1 MADTNV
7 DAGSGAL
14 SVLAA
19 GAAALA
25 RANDLDMALAVIVEA
40 GAAATG
46 ATMAAVF
53 AQDADRNSL
62 ELLLTLG
69 IEDDDVE
76 AFEAE
81 VVTNPEH
88 PIHHAALDRTG
99 SLSRVGQTPDG
110 ATMTGADLPLVVA
123 SSGNVEACVGVLTF
137 GWAGEHEVGT
147 EEEALLVA
155 VADLAAAAIATYRTS
170 SMASE
175 RAEWLERV
183 ALTDPLTGLANARTV
198 TRVLE
203 LEVARAQRQGSE
215 ISVALFDVDG
225 FRDLNAASGSRAGDH
240 VLRQVASVLAE
251 SVRLVDTIARTGGD
265 EFVLVAPGPAGVT
278 VARRVLD
285 GVAKLDAVDGH
296 TISVSAAIAHF
307 PQDGSD
313 AGALLE
319 AARSALTATTEP
331 ASIVEVTGGLGSG
344 PARRGAGVG
353 PLQRRSQ
360 ARQPAGHAPQRLD
373 RTRQHHFRVAGRV
386 HDGVPVRLGRGETQE
401 GRPDPLVV
409 RGVLE
414 RLEPGDLRRLAGEAH
429 LHRQVQEDREVRH
442 QAAGR
447 EALHLAQLVHRHAG
461 AGALVGQRGVR
472 VAVAQHHG
480 ATGQGGRDDLV
491 HVLGPRGGEQQRV
504 RASAAVDGWIHVE
517 NEPPHQLA
525 EGAWSRARGSS
536 PPRSRPPPGPR
547 RAAASG
553 WTCPSRRVP
562 RG

>member
-53 AQDADRNSL
+53 AQDPDRNSL

-69 IEDDDVE
+69 IADDGVE

-99 SLSRVGQTPDG
+99 SLRRTGHTADG

-137 GWAGEHEVGT
+137 GWAGEHAVGA
-147 EEEALLVA
+147 EEEILLVG
-155 VADLAAAAIATYRTS
+155 VADLAAAAIATFRTS

-183 ALTDPLTGLANARTV
+183 ALTDPLTGLANARTLG
-198 TRVLE
+198 RVLE

-215 ISVALFDVDG
+215 ISVALFDVDA

-265 EFVLVAPGPAGVT
+265 EFVLVAPGAAGVT
-278 VARRVLD
+278 VARRVMD
-285 GVAKLDAVDGH
+285 GIAKLDAVDGH
-296 TISVSAAIAHF
+296 TISVSAAVARF

-313 AGALLE
+313 AEALLE
-319 AARSALTATTEP
+319 AARAALSATTEP
-331 ASIVEVTGGLGSG
+331 ASIVEV
-344 PARRGAGVG
+344 
-353 PLQRRSQ
+353 
-360 ARQPAGHAPQRLD
+360 
-373 RTRQHHFRVAGRV
+373 
-386 HDGVPVRLGRGETQE
+386 
-401 GRPDPLVV
+401 
-409 RGVLE
+409 
-414 RLEPGDLRRLAGEAH
+414 
-429 LHRQVQEDREVRH
+429 
-442 QAAGR
+442 
-447 EALHLAQLVHRHAG
+447 AG
-461 AGALVGQRGVR
+461 A
-472 VAVAQHHG
+472 
-480 ATGQGGRDDLV
+480 
-491 HVLGPRGGEQQRV
+491 
-504 RASAAVDGWIHVE
+504 
-517 NEPPHQLA
+517 
-525 EGAWSRARGSS
+525 
-536 PPRSRPPPGPR
+536 
-547 RAAASG
+547 
-553 WTCPSRRVP
+553 
-562 RG
+562 